1 MGTRSASPADM
12 FTGMTEPLTS
22 LPPGPAQAITVLPT
36 LGARL
41 LAATQALRTRAV
53 SWHDARGRVLWASA
67 PVFGVEHRE
76 ALRAALEA
84 FTGAAPRARIDRP
97 LAEHAAAVLQRV
109 ADRQGRLLGFA
120 MLQVDGR
127 VLAAKGP
134 RSDLPVPA
142 MRLLEEFAS
151 VMASPEAPAIVG
163 AAASA
168 GQVPWLVPVES
179 ALVAIPP
186 DEAAVE
192 AEYGA
197 LREME
202 IALHVQPLQSLR
214 AGTRLRRFE
223 VLLRGASPDDDPRSA
238 PFEALDRALRHG
250 LGSVLDRRVVSLLVF
265 WLRQRPDVVES
276 VPSTFTVNLSSN
288 AFEEDHFLGFLEAL
302 LARAGLPA
310 GILGVEVPAA
320 LLARRLARAGHVAS
334 ALEAMGCGL
343 AIDDHRMTGPEL
355 ELLGLPGLRMV
366 KLHPSLVA
374 PGAGVIDHGL
384 VAACAQMGRV
394 VGFHVAAKHV
404 ADELQLEQCRLLGV
418 DFAQGY
424 ACARPAPIDSIA
436 APELVEDGATA

>member
-1 MGTRSASPADM
+1 MTSRPTAPQSGAEPAW
-12 FTGMTEPLTS
+12 
-22 LPPGPAQAITVLPT
+22 TVLPA

-67 PVFGVEHRE
+67 PGFGVEHRE

-84 FTGAAPRARIDRP
+84 FTGAAPRARVDRP
-97 LAEHAAAVLQRV
+97 LPDHSAAVLQRV
-109 ADRQGRLLGFA
+109 ADREGRLLGFA

-142 MRLLEEFAS
+142 VRLLEEFAR
-151 VMASPEAPAIVG
+151 VMSSAGSAATLPG
-163 AAASA
+163 AADPAP
-168 GQVPWLVPVES
+168 VPWLAPAEPQRP
-179 ALVAIPP
+179 AAPP
-186 DEAAVE
+186 DEAAIE
-192 AEYGA
+192 AEYEA

-202 IALHVQPLQSLR
+202 IALHVQALQGLR
-214 AGTRLRRFE
+214 SGLRLRRFE
-223 VLLRGASPDDDPRSA
+223 VLLRGAAPGDDPRAA
-238 PFEALDRALRHG
+238 PFAALDRALRHG

-276 VPSTFTVNLSSN
+276 VPSTFTVNLSPD

-302 LARAGLPA
+302 LGRAGLPG
-310 GILGVEVPAA
+310 GILGVEVPAG
-320 LLARRLARAGHVAS
+320 LLARRAQRAAHVAS

-343 AIDDHRMTGPEL
+343 VIDDHRMSGCQL

-366 KLHPSLVA
+366 KLHPALLA
-374 PGAGVIDHGL
+374 PGAGVIEHGL
-384 VAACAQMGRV
+384 AAACAQMGRV

-404 ADELQLEQCRLLGV
+404 ADALQLEQCRLLGV

-424 ACARPAPIDSIA
+424 GCARPAPIDSIA
-436 APELVEDGATA
+436 APELVEDGVTA